1 MIFAYVDPSVMSYT
15 IQAIAGL
22 AIALGVVFGVFWRRA
37 KRLVCRLLGR
47 DENANKEREPPAR
60 RLDPNDSAALAAADE
75 AARALFA
82 RVAAQLVRPDRP
94 RLRAGLTAVS
104 LALYAAFVLPLQTF
118 VQNTSNYDFS
128 VWALLPELGLAAAAV
143 FGVFFVLLVSGE
155 RYLRGWLTPVAVA
168 VLVAVYLNAGVLS
181 LGIPELNGELPVE
194 LNALGRKVWDATL
207 LSLLVLAAVGTFRW
221 TKPWVHWVP
230 VTVLVLGLASLADL
244 RTDERDVSDQAK
256 EELGTFAPAADL
268 ADNLSYS
275 PTRNVLM
282 LVLDAVPGMI
292 ANRHLERDAE
302 LIRHFPGFVC
312 YRKNIG
318 MHDRTERAVPG
329 IFTGKYFDET
339 QNKAEYMMT
348 SLGTNSFLRTY
359 AAHGDAIYSMLDFFT
374 YGLTTEPIERK
385 ERPENALKRP
395 YLLRDATEIPHL
407 SLLDVVCFRMVP
419 FAAKGQLLR
428 HDIHTRRVRVNAVG
442 IAHEHVL
449 YPILAGRPVASDA
462 RQVLAKFHTHGAH
475 SPFCFELDG
484 TPAKRGRTVIEEIRV
499 ATSNDLV
506 HVARLMD
513 AIREKGVYDKSFI
526 VVCSDHGQ
534 WIADEFPG
542 NRRASALLMVKP
554 DGEKGPFA
562 FSDAPTGHQNLCALM
577 KTACGKCLSTEE
589 VTTVLSAPKRVYREY
604 DGHAKVCHDW
614 IYHADGRVEKGEK

>member
-181 LGIPELNGELPVE
+181 LGIPELNGELPAE
-194 LNALGRKVWDATL
+194 LDLVSRKIWDTALLAFG
-207 LSLLVLAAVGTFRW
+207 LLVAVGTFCW
-221 TKPWVHWVP
+221 TKSRLHWVA
-230 VTVLVLGLASLADL
+230 VGVLALGLASLLDL
-244 RTDERDVSDQAK
+244 RTDERATDGAAGSSD
-256 EELGTFAPAADL
+256 ESFASVAAL
-268 ADNLSYS
+268 VDNLAYS
-275 PTRNVLM
+275 QTRNVLM
-282 LVLDAVPGMI
+282 LVLDAMPGT
-292 ANRHLERDAE
+292 AGVRALENDTALRAQ
-302 LIRHFPGFVC
+302 FPGFIC
-312 YRKNIG
+312 YRQNVG

-329 IFTGKYFDET
+329 MFTGEYYDASQT
-339 QNKAEYMMT
+339 LGAYMMT

-359 AAHGDAIYSMLDFFT
+359 QAHGDAVYSMLDFFT
-374 YGLTTEPIERK
+374 YGFTTEPTTARVSAPALT
-385 ERPENALKRP
+385 RPL
-395 YLLRDATEIPHL
+395 LLRPAREIPHL
-407 SLLDVVCFRMVP
+407 PLANVVAFRLLP
-419 FAAKGQLLR
+419 FVAKGPLLK
-428 HDIHTRRVRVNAVG
+428 HDIHKQRVEANFAENSF
-442 IAHEHVL
+442 EHIL
-449 YPILAGRPVASDA
+449 YPKLAARPFRADG
-462 RQVLAKFHTHGAH
+462 RQVFAKFHTHGAH
-475 SPFCFELDG
+475 SPYCYELDG
-484 TPAKRGRTVIEEIRV
+484 SPAKLRRDDLTTVHL
-499 ATSNDLV
+499 ASSNVLV
-506 HVARLMD
+506 HVGRLMD
-513 AIREKGVYDKSFI
+513 AWRKSGLYEKSFI
-526 VVCSDHGQ
+526 IVCADHGRTP
-534 WIADEFPG
+534 ADPFPG
-542 NRRASALLMVKP
+542 NPRASAFLMVKP
-554 DGEKGPFA
+554 DGATEPFA
-562 FSDAPTGHQNLCALM
+562 FSDAPAGHQNLCALM
-577 KTACGKCLSTEE
+577 KTACGKRLSAEE
-589 VTTVLSAPKRVYREY
+589 VTATLSASRRVYREY
-604 DGHAKVCHDW
+604 DRHAKACQDW
-614 IYHADGRVEKGEK
+614 IYHADGRVEKGKE